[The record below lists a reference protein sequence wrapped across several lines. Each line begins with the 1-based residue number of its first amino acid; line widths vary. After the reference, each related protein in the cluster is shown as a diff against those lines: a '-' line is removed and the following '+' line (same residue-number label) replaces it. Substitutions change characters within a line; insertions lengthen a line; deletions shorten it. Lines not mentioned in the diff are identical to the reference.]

1 MAENL
6 FPHLKW
12 DQLWAATLETLY
24 MTALSGVATF
34 VLGIVLG
41 LALFL
46 TARGGLFHNRTVY
59 SVISIV
65 VNVFRS
71 IPFIILIVLLIP
83 FTKTVV
89 GTILG
94 ANAALP
100 ALIVGAAPFYARL
113 VEIALREVDK
123 GVIEATRSMGAR
135 LSTLVFRV
143 LLPESSPALVSG
155 ITVTL
160 IALVSYSAMAG
171 VIGAGGLGNLAYL
184 EGFQRNHGDVTGTI
198 IMKKTLTLIAAATL
212 SALSFASWA
221 DTLTVGASNTPH
233 AEILEQA
240 KPILAKQG
248 IDLEIKPFQDYI
260 LPNTA
265 LAGHDIDANYFQHI
279 PYLNSVLKDH
289 EGDKDYDFVSA
300 GAIHIEPIGIYSKKY
315 KSLKDLPEGG
325 KIIMRDAVSE
335 EGRILSI
342 FEKEGVIKLKP
353 GIDKVTARISDIV
366 ENPKKLQFT
375 PNVEASLLPQMYNN
389 DEGAAVVINA
399 NYAIDAGLDPVHDPI
414 AVESGENNPYAN
426 IITVHRGDEK
436 KKDIV
441 ALVNVLHS
449 KEIQDWIRTKYKG
462 AVIPV
467 NN

>member
-1 MAENL
+1 MAETL

-12 DQLWAATLETLY
+12 EQLWAATLETLY

-46 TARGGLFHNRTVY
+46 TARGGLFHNRAVY

-83 FTKTVV
+83 FTKTLV

-123 GVIEATRSMGAR
+123 GVIESTRSMGAR

-184 EGFQRNHGDVTGTI
+184 EGFQRNHGDVTLVATVTI
-198 IMKKTLTLIAAATL
+198 LIIVFIIQFCGDVLT
-212 SALSFASWA
+212 
-221 DTLTVGASNTPH
+221 
-233 AEILEQA
+233 
-240 KPILAKQG
+240 
-248 IDLEIKPFQDYI
+248 
-260 LPNTA
+260 
-265 LAGHDIDANYFQHI
+265 
-279 PYLNSVLKDH
+279 
-289 EGDKDYDFVSA
+289 
-300 GAIHIEPIGIYSKKY
+300 
-315 KSLKDLPEGG
+315 
-325 KIIMRDAVSE
+325 
-335 EGRILSI
+335 
-342 FEKEGVIKLKP
+342 
-353 GIDKVTARISDIV
+353 
-366 ENPKKLQFT
+366 
-375 PNVEASLLPQMYNN
+375 SLL
-389 DEGAAVVINA
+389 DK
-399 NYAIDAGLDPVHDPI
+399 
-414 AVESGENNPYAN
+414 
-426 IITVHRGDEK
+426 R
-436 KKDIV
+436 
-441 ALVNVLHS
+441 
-449 KEIQDWIRTKYKG
+449 
-462 AVIPV
+462 
-467 NN
+467 

>member
-46 TARGGLFHNRTVY
+46 TARGGLFHNRAVY

-83 FTKTVV
+83 FTKTIV

-184 EGFQRNHGDVTGTI
+184 EGFQRNHGDVTLVATVTI
-198 IMKKTLTLIAAATL
+198 LIIV
-212 SALSFASWA
+212 F
-221 DTLTVGASNTPH
+221 
-233 AEILEQA
+233 IIQ
-240 KPILAKQG
+240 
-248 IDLEIKPFQDYI
+248 FC
-260 LPNTA
+260 
-265 LAGHDIDANYFQHI
+265 
-279 PYLNSVLKDH
+279 
-289 EGDKDYDFVSA
+289 GD
-300 GAIHIEPIGIYSKKY
+300 
-315 KSLKDLPEGG
+315 
-325 KIIMRDAVSE
+325 
-335 EGRILSI
+335 
-342 FEKEGVIKLKP
+342 VI
-353 GIDKVTARISDIV
+353 T
-366 ENPKKLQFT
+366 
-375 PNVEASLLPQMYNN
+375 SLL
-389 DEGAAVVINA
+389 DK
-399 NYAIDAGLDPVHDPI
+399 
-414 AVESGENNPYAN
+414 
-426 IITVHRGDEK
+426 R
-436 KKDIV
+436 
-441 ALVNVLHS
+441 
-449 KEIQDWIRTKYKG
+449 
-462 AVIPV
+462 
-467 NN
+467 

>member
-1 MAENL
+1 MAETL

-34 VLGIVLG
+34 VLGIALG

-46 TARGGLFHNRTVY
+46 TARGGLFQNRTLY

-83 FTKTVV
+83 FTKTIV

-135 LSTLVFRV
+135 LSTLIFRV

-184 EGFQRNHGDVTGTI
+184 EGFQRNHGDVTLVATVTI
-198 IMKKTLTLIAAATL
+198 LIIV
-212 SALSFASWA
+212 F
-221 DTLTVGASNTPH
+221 
-233 AEILEQA
+233 IIQ
-240 KPILAKQG
+240 
-248 IDLEIKPFQDYI
+248 YC
-260 LPNTA
+260 
-265 LAGHDIDANYFQHI
+265 
-279 PYLNSVLKDH
+279 
-289 EGDKDYDFVSA
+289 GDV
-300 GAIHIEPIGIYSKKY
+300 
-315 KSLKDLPEGG
+315 
-325 KIIMRDAVSE
+325 M
-335 EGRILSI
+335 
-342 FEKEGVIKLKP
+342 
-353 GIDKVTARISDIV
+353 T
-366 ENPKKLQFT
+366 
-375 PNVEASLLPQMYNN
+375 SLL
-389 DEGAAVVINA
+389 DK
-399 NYAIDAGLDPVHDPI
+399 
-414 AVESGENNPYAN
+414 
-426 IITVHRGDEK
+426 R
-436 KKDIV
+436 
-441 ALVNVLHS
+441 
-449 KEIQDWIRTKYKG
+449 
-462 AVIPV
+462 
-467 NN
+467 